1 MSRYGTHSVLPKVVS
16 DGSADLSQGQYFI
29 SACTGELFRVYR
41 LYSGYAGAFTDSLL
55 QKENGSFEVLSAA
68 VPVSHL
74 IVVF

>member
-1 MSRYGTHSVLPKVVS
+1 MLPKVVS
-16 DGSADLSQGQYFI
+16 DGSADLSQGPYFF

-41 LYSGYAGAFTDSLL
+41 LYSDYAGAFTESLL
-55 QKENGSFEVLSAA
+55 QKEDGSFEVLSAA